1 MDEQRSPAQGAAQPG
16 VIALPFRAVLTPHR
30 SLSPRG
36 FLILMSVLATVSFA
50 TGLLFASIGA
60 WPVLGFFGLDVGII
74 YLAFRLNYR
83 AGRLYETVE
92 VLPQTLTINRVH
104 PSGKSEAFEFQ
115 SYWARVLL
123 THAPDGHTVLKVGS
137 HGRAVAFGDFLTDDE
152 RSSLAGELRAAIR
165 LTRLPPGH

>member
-1 MDEQRSPAQGAAQPG
+1 MDEQRSPAQGVAQPG

-83 AGRLYETVE
+83 AGTALRDGRGAAADPYDQPGPSLGQIRGIRVPI
-92 VLPQTLTINRVH
+92 VLGQGPTH
-104 PSGKSEAFEFQ
+104 P
-115 SYWARVLL
+115 R
-123 THAPDGHTVLKVGS
+123 T
-137 HGRAVAFGDFLTDDE
+137 GRAHRPQGRIARPRRRVW
-152 RSSLAGELRAAIR
+152 
-165 LTRLPPGH
+165 RLPDR